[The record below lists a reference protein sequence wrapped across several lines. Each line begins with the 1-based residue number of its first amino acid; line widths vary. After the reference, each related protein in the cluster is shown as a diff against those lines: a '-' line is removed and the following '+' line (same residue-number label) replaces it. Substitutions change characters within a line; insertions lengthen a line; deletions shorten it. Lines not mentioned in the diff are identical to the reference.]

1 MVLQGLDTVKKY
13 RQIPQQRSNQWKT
26 LAVYSGATL
35 QLGTSVVVFALLGH
49 GLALRWHAPW
59 VTAAGA
65 LVGVVV
71 GGTGLV
77 FLAKQIL
84 GDRQ

>member
-1 MVLQGLDTVKKY
+1 MVVTLKEDKQT
-13 RQIPQQRSNQWKT
+13 PQQRRNQWKT

-35 QLGTSVVVFALLGH
+35 QLGTSVVVFAYLGH
-49 GLALRWHAPW
+49 DLALHWHAPW

-65 LVGVVV
+65 VVGVVV
-71 GGTGLV
+71 GGTGLA

-84 GDRQ
+84 GDRR